1 VDSPFLH
8 QFYDRRNAETSP
20 SSAPLFGAVTCP
32 AAQVARAAL
41 DGWLYY
47 NLLVANG
54 LIPALWNSARVTLR
68 VLWRVARQVFHE
80 ATGALFALFA
90 IYGVVAVWRQ
100 WKTRPVLWVMGFAL
114 VYAAMMAV
122 WAFAAF
128 RRSRRVR

>member
-1 VDSPFLH
+1 
-8 QFYDRRNAETSP
+8 
-20 SSAPLFGAVTCP
+20 
-32 AAQVARAAL
+32 VARAAL